1 MNSRTIPRMMS
12 VHRAAE
18 TGILPEFALRR
29 LVQDGT
35 IPAVYSGKTA
45 YINFDGLCRYLETLV
60 PSCIVLDDN
69 SDAS

>member
-1 MNSRTIPRMMS
+1 MNSRPIPRMMS

-45 YINFDGLCRYLETLV
+45 YINFDGLCKYLDLLV
-60 PSCIVLDDN
+60 PSCDKTEVDN
-69 SDAS
+69 DAS